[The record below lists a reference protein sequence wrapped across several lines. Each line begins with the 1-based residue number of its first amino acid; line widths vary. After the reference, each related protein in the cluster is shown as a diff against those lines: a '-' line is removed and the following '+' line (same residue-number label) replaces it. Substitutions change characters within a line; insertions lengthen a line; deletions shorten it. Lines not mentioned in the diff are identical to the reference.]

1 MPHRVELVAG
11 TGFVLQGQP
20 QNLQEALQ
28 VEHGHVRQHP
38 TLVSPVHCSLDLWFS
53 GISQL
58 SSHLTRYLS
67 NENNIL
73 FFFLNFF
80 GEDGG
85 KNVIVLGVKP
95 LQGLRTE
102 CSTCNFWIIAPVSI
116 LLSLAPA
123 HFWLRGISYHRNVC
137 TLVLWKPNQVGIKS
151 VKQSVQQANKE
162 AA

>member
-1 MPHRVELVAG
+1 MAG
-11 TGFVLQGQP
+11 TGFVPQGQP
-20 QNLQEALQ
+20 QNLQETLQ
-28 VEHGHVRQHP
+28 VQHGHARDHP
-38 TLVSPVHCSLDLWFS
+38 SLASPGHCSLGLWLS

-58 SSHLTRYLS
+58 SSHLNQYLS
-67 NENNIL
+67 NENSFV
-73 FFFLNFF
+73 FFFNFL

-95 LQGLRTE
+95 LQRLRTE

-123 HFWLRGISYHRNVC
+123 HFWLRGVSHHRDVC

-151 VKQSVQQANKE
+151 LKQSVQQANKE